1 MFCLIILLWQ
11 LILKNKTPRNLSQL
25 RNYANFK
32 QIHIFFYQLKKQ
44 ILFHFWKCL
53 PVEKYLLLYEIG
65 NYIYIR
71 IFLHIF
77 LFSSFRYNAKFTE
90 FQYKNRLTK
99 FHELHTFFTSLVT
112 KYIFYVSFVQ
122 DTIMYNQILKV

>member
-11 LILKNKTPRNLSQL
+11 LILKNKTPRTLSQL
-25 RNYANFK
+25 RNYAK
-32 QIHIFFYQLKKQ
+32 YKKIHIFFYELKKQ

-53 PVEKYLLLYEIG
+53 PVEKYLLLYEMG

-71 IFLHIF
+71 IFLHIWS
-77 LFSSFRYNAKFTE
+77 FSGFQNNAKFAE
-90 FQYKNRLTK
+90 FHYKNRLTK
-99 FHELHTFFTSLVT
+99 FHELHEFNIT

-122 DTIMYNQILKV
+122 DTTMYYQILKV